1 MYVFVCHDSRRW
13 IQAVFCHS
21 DDASSSSSMEASV
34 KIDLP
39 GEEYIEPKVR
49 ENTLTEVVN
58 NFDVDMSEG
67 VAVDMF
73 GISPSNDNVVK
84 FYLFPFIFLVVPK
97 FS

>member
-13 IQAVFCHS
+13 IQAVFRHS
-21 DDASSSSSMEASV
+21 DDANSSSSMEASV

-49 ENTLTEVVN
+49 GNALMEVVN

-73 GISPSNDNVVK
+73 GISPSNDIEVK